1 MTDHK
6 LRFNWTVPAPVIL
19 AILAQAAG
27 LAFIIGV
34 WKTSIES
41 NIELY
46 RQDATQRATVIEGRL
61 AILEKGSAQN
71 VALIERVKG
80 VEVNVE
86 VLKEQG
92 QNIEQKIDK
101 LIDRAGRK

>member
-6 LRFNWTVPAPVIL
+6 LRINWTVPAPVIL
-19 AILAQAAG
+19 AIVGQAAALG
-27 LAFIIGV
+27 IVIGV
-34 WKTSIES
+34 WKTSVEK
-41 NIELY
+41 NIDLY
-46 RQDATQRATVIEGRL
+46 RQEATQRAAVLESRL
-61 AILEKGSAQN
+61 ILLEKGSAQSI
-71 VALIERVKG
+71 ALIERVKG

-101 LIDRAGRK
+101 LIDRAGRR